1 MARAQALCL
10 DLLELASVLDGANAE
25 LEPTS
30 APSGREWPTRSLLE
44 DLLDQTQSQRG
55 VIEMGQDITSFFPWR
70 GRFPSIHS
78 IGPSLTEL
86 TADSDLGV
94 SRLTFQDLDSA
105 CAGST
110 NAVPRHLSLQPP
122 PDGISHP
129 RSVPRAPHSRPLGF
143 PGSFTPT
150 TNLKVG
156 PSPSLKR
163 SFQVEHIEPDMP
175 STHRPRP
182 YALGILRRLAA
193 ALLSARGVYTPSN
206 PQRHSTT
213 THQRPPRNKDDF
225 SSRRSA

>member
-129 RSVPRAPHSRPLGF
+129 RSVPRAPHSRPLGL

-182 YALGILRRLAA
+182 YARGILRSGGCPVVGTRSLHTIQPPTAFNN
-193 ALLSARGVYTPSN
+193 YPSTH
-206 PQRHSTT
+206 PTQQR
-213 THQRPPRNKDDF
+213 
-225 SSRRSA
+225 